1 MYLSDI
7 FVYIGGFVMTVGEKI
22 RTYRKMRGISQK
34 MLGELAGGINE
45 VTIRKYEAGDR
56 NPKPDQLLKIADA
69 LGISINIFM
78 DFDIETVSDVL
89 SLIYKM
95 DEQLDIEFTGKKN
108 KKGEY
113 APDSISLK
121 FNNPAI
127 NDRLA
132 KWARTRDL
140 VQKTVDARDEF
151 ETEEDYRNEV
161 ADIREKADEIKQHLM
176 DSSIVVKKGTEGIV
190 VKVRN

>member
-1 MYLSDI
+1 
-7 FVYIGGFVMTVGEKI
+7 MTVGEKI

-34 MLGELAGGINE
+34 MLGQLAGGINE

-78 DFDIETVSDVL
+78 DFDIETISDVL
-89 SLIYKM
+89 SLIFKM
-95 DEQLDIEFTGKKN
+95 DEQLDVEFTGKKN

-113 APDSISLK
+113 APDSIALK
-121 FNNPAI
+121 FNNPLI
-127 NDRLA
+127 NEKLA

-140 VQKTVDARDEF
+140 VQQTVDARDKF
-151 ETEEDYRNEV
+151 DTEEEYQNEV
-161 ADIREKADEIKQHLM
+161 ADMQEMADEIKQHLM

-190 VKVRN
+190 VKISNT

>member
-1 MYLSDI
+1 M
-7 FVYIGGFVMTVGEKI
+7 EKN
-22 RTYRKMRGISQK
+22 KDLPQDAWHLPK

-56 NPKPDQLLKIADA
+56 NPKLDQLLKIADA

-89 SLIYKM
+89 SLIFKM

>member
-1 MYLSDI
+1 
-7 FVYIGGFVMTVGEKI
+7 MTVGEKI
-22 RTYRKMRGISQK
+22 KAYRKMRGISQK
-34 MLGELAGGINE
+34 TLGELAGGINE

-56 NPKPDQLLKIADA
+56 NPKPEQLLKIANA
-69 LGISINIFM
+69 LGISINLFM

-89 SLIYKM
+89 SLVFKM

-127 NDRLA
+127 NDLLA

-140 VQKTVDARDEF
+140 VQKTLDARDEF

-161 ADIREKADEIKQHLM
+161 ADMQETADEIKQHLM
-176 DSSIVVKKGTEGIV
+176 DSSVVVKKGTEGIV
-190 VKVRN
+190 VKLSNK

>member
-1 MYLSDI
+1 
-7 FVYIGGFVMTVGEKI
+7 MTVGEKI
-22 RTYRKMRGISQK
+22 KTYRKMRGISQK

-56 NPKPDQLLKIADA
+56 NPKPEQLLKIANA

-89 SLIYKM
+89 SLIFKM

-113 APDSISLK
+113 DPDSIALK

-151 ETEEDYRNEV
+151 ETEEEYQNEV
-161 ADIREKADEIKQHLM
+161 TDMREKADEVKQHLM
-176 DSSIVVKKGTEGIV
+176 DSNMVVKKGTNGIV
-190 VKVRN
+190 VKASNT